1 MTAMTSASHD
11 APPAVYTLVISCPD
25 QPGLVAMVSGIVARF
40 GANLIES
47 HNHTDRQERW
57 FFMRNVFTAA
67 DAFDEERFRGEF
79 TTLAEAHR
87 MAWHLWDSRMP
98 QRTVILASHAS
109 HCLADL
115 LYRWKSGELACA
127 IPCVISNH
135 ENLRSMV
142 EWHGIPFHYVPIP
155 KTDKHEAFARIE
167 ALIDRHDAD
176 TVVLARFMQIMPPHL
191 CEQVRGAPDQYPPQ
205 LPAVLHRRQP
215 LPEGARPRREADRRH
230 LPLRDHGPRRGADHR
245 AGRGAR
251 GSQRTA
257 RTTWCAWG
265 GTWSAAC
272 CPAACAIIWNAG
284 YRARQRTVV
293 SSTHRSSEGKHMDG
307 NRSTA
312 DREAPTDGADG
323 SSRPSAPST
332 APTPAAWT

>member
-1 MTAMTSASHD
+1 MTSASHD

-155 KTDKHEAFARIE
+155 KTDKHEAFAKIE

-191 CEQVRGAPDQYPPQ
+191 CRKYEERLINIHHSFLPSFIGANPYQKAHERGVKLIGATCHYVTTDLDEGPIIEQDVVRVNHADSKDDLVRLGRDVERS
-205 LPAVLHRRQP
+205 VLSRGLRYHLERRVIV
-215 LPEGARPRREADRRH
+215 
-230 LPLRDHGPRRGADHR
+230 HG
-245 AGRGAR
+245 
-251 GSQRTA
+251 
-257 RTTWCAWG
+257 
-265 GTWSAAC
+265 
-272 CPAACAIIWNAG
+272 N
-284 YRARQRTVV
+284 RTVV
-293 SSTHRSSEGKHMDG
+293 F
-307 NRSTA
+307 N
-312 DREAPTDGADG
+312 
-323 SSRPSAPST
+323 
-332 APTPAAWT
+332 